1 MTQPKKPRKEFLKLP
16 SYPGGKKAFDL
27 FVKENLRYPEEALQ
41 NRIEGDVYVTYEVND
56 NGEVLNPLVRH
67 GLGFGCDQEA
77 LRLISLLHF
86 AKTSNR
92 GVRVKSRFNTRI
104 PFRIPKQPAAQVQ
117 LNYSVTPATPPQ
129 TPKTEEKSKGGYTWQ
144 IPITPDQ

>member
-1 MTQPKKPRKEFLKLP
+1 
-16 SYPGGKKAFDL
+16 
-27 FVKENLRYPEEALQ
+27 
-41 NRIEGDVYVTYEVND
+41 
-56 NGEVLNPLVRH
+56 
-67 GLGFGCDQEA
+67 